1 MKQNTSLSL
10 KLCQKKLKIKKLDT
24 RNINKRLKR
33 INIWLKSKTKLTF
46 KLAENMEHLQEQ
58 AIRLQNYLEKKLDSK
73 KGFVTTKQKQG
84 NWKLMK
90 LKN

>member
-10 KLCQKKLKIKKLDT
+10 KLCQKKLKIKKLDP

-33 INIWLKSKTKLTF
+33 INIQLKSEIKLTF

-58 AIRLQNYLEKKLDSK
+58 ATRLQNYFEKKLDSK

-84 NWKLMK
+84 NWKLVK